1 MWVFSVFW
9 TASVRCACPAPLSE
23 KTITDSSSDFFEDS
37 PGTLQEK
44 SCFLPKEKPR
54 PQYASGASKKF
65 DIRIEFVPDA
75 VNTPNVVWR
84 FGCNFELM
92 PEVADMVVDCPV
104 GVVVKVFVPHKV
116 YYHVIG
122 EYPLGIHNEQGEDVK
137 LFHCQYDL
145 GFTDIYNPVFQTE
158 IQTFSLNFCQPGIRT
173 NGWSV
178 GRNTVWENIRIA
190 TLRLCENILHQF
202 LLLANI

>member
-1 MWVFSVFW
+1 MAWWSDIHFPLPGRVTDFH
-9 TASVRCACPAPLSE
+9 RLDCAHTGRTV
-23 KTITDSSSDFFEDS
+23 K
-37 PGTLQEK
+37 K
-44 SCFLPKEKPR
+44 SR
-54 PQYASGASKKF
+54 PQYAFGASKKF